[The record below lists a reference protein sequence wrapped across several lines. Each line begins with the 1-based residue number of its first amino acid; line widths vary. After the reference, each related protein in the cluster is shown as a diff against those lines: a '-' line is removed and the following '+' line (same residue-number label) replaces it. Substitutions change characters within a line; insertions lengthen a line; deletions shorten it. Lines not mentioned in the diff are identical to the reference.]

1 MKIKTLLLFPVLFL
15 GNILCFSQQNKI
27 QKEAQDFLNKY
38 NDTYQKLYYA
48 SSLAQWQMLT
58 HIVAG
63 DTMAQHI
70 ADETGKTLANY
81 TGSNNNISTA
91 KKFIALKKSITKLQ
105 LRQFETILFN
115 AGNNPESIAD
125 IVSQRISTENQ
136 QTSKLYGFK
145 YKLDNNTIISTGYID
160 SILVNSNNLN
170 ERLQVW
176 MASKEVGKIL
186 KTGLDSLRN
195 LRNES
200 VKPLGYQDF
209 FDYQAK
215 EYGLSSQEIIT
226 ITRQFIKEV
235 WPLYRELHT
244 WAKYELAKKYQQ
256 NVPEYIPAHWLPNRW
271 GQDWSELINVEALNI
286 DAVLKEKGVEWMA
299 HKGEEFYTS
308 LGFNTL
314 PKSFWEKSSLYPAPL
329 NAGYSK
335 NNHASAWHLDLENDV
350 RSLQSITPTTDYWST
365 VLHEYGHI
373 YYYQSY
379 TNKNIPIVLRTGAN
393 RGYHEA
399 FGTMIGLASLQKP
412 FLENLGL
419 IKKGQSSNDTLKL
432 LKDALDYIIRI
443 PWGSGVMTEFEH
455 TLYSKKLSINEY
467 NKQWWE
473 MVKKFQGIV
482 PPTYRGEEYCD
493 AATKTHII
501 DDPAQYYD
509 YSFANAL
516 VFQFHNYISKNI
528 LHQDPHTTNY
538 WGNKKVGNFLKSVMN
553 KGASEDWR
561 QLLQNSIHSNMSAKP
576 MVDYFSPVMIYLKRI
591 NKGRKYSLPEKLD
604 F

>member
-501 DDPAQYYD
+501 DDPAQ
-509 YSFANAL
+509 
-516 VFQFHNYISKNI
+516 
-528 LHQDPHTTNY
+528 
-538 WGNKKVGNFLKSVMN
+538 
-553 KGASEDWR
+553 
-561 QLLQNSIHSNMSAKP
+561 
-576 MVDYFSPVMIYLKRI
+576 
-591 NKGRKYSLPEKLD
+591 
-604 F
+604 